1 MSRKKRVFDLSNWIF
16 WIILLIIIIIG
27 SPLLRKGIYKDE
39 PLISWLNGFDTVN
52 VVINDPLFIKI
63 KDPKNI
69 QITNWKWTGFD
80 NKEHAITFNYP
91 IEYVE
96 RAKSY
101 RTNYG
106 NNFTESQLY
115 YDFVNISNP
124 VLDSMT
130 SAMKVDMNNNMIT
143 QPQQILDY
151 VVSAIQFPK
160 YTKITDIDECPCNDM
175 NRDWK
180 NDCNARLDG
189 SGCCNSVIPF
199 AVFTPAEFIL
209 KKTGDCDTKAL
220 IAYAILKKLGFD
232 VAVIVGD
239 ADGGAHAMLAVANVS
254 PVVFSNYVTFDSKM
268 YFPWEVTSR
277 SNSSVLGYTGMWNN
291 WSNWKVSIN

>member
-1 MSRKKRVFDLSNWIF
+1 LS
-16 WIILLIIIIIG
+16 WIILLLIVIIG
-27 SPLLRKGIYKDE
+27 SPLLRKRIYKE
-39 PLISWLNGFDTVN
+39 QPLLTWLNQFDTINIVKN
-52 VVINDPLFIKI
+52 DSFVVKI
-63 KDPKNI
+63 KDPQNI
-69 QITNWKWTGFD
+69 QTTIWKWTGFD
-80 NKEHAITFNYP
+80 DKEHLITFKYP

-96 RAKSY
+96 IAKNY
-101 RTNYG
+101 RINYG

-115 YDFVNISNP
+115 TDFVEVSNP

-130 SAMKVDMNNNMIT
+130 KAMLLDMKNNNIN
-143 QPQQILDY
+143 QPQQILNY

-160 YTKITDIDECPCNDM
+160 YTKITDIEECPCNDM

-189 SGCCNSVIPF
+189 TGCCNSVIPF
-199 AVFTPAEFIL
+199 AIFTPAEFIL

-232 VAVIVGD
+232 AAVIVGD

-254 PVVFSNYVTFDSKM
+254 PVVFSNYVKFDSKM

-277 SNSSVLGYTGMWNN
+277 NNSSVLGYTGMWNN

>member
-1 MSRKKRVFDLSNWIF
+1 MRKKKRVFDLSNWMF
-16 WIILLIIIIIG
+16 WIILLLIIIIG
-27 SPLLRKGIYKDE
+27 SPLLRKSIYKDQQ
-39 PLISWLNGFDTVN
+39 LLAWLNQFDTI
-52 VVINDPLFIKI
+52 INTKKDSFLVKI
-63 KDPKNI
+63 KDPQKI
-69 QITNWKWTGFD
+69 QTTTWKWTGFD
-80 NKEHAITFNYP
+80 DKDHLITFSYP
-91 IEYVE
+91 IEYIE
-96 RAKSY
+96 MAKNY
-101 RTNYG
+101 RINYG
-106 NNFTESQLY
+106 NNFIEGQLY
-115 YDFVNISNP
+115 TDFVNISNP

-130 SAMKVDMNNNMIT
+130 KAMMIDMNNNNIK
-143 QPQQILDY
+143 QPQQILNY

-160 YTKITDIDECPCNDM
+160 YTKITNIEECPCNDM

-232 VAVIVGD
+232 AAVIVGD

-254 PVVFSNYVTFDSKM
+254 PVVFSNYVKFDSKL

-277 SNSSVLGYTGMWNN
+277 NNSSVLGYTGMWNN